1 VSTPR
6 PPPKRDDGEL
16 AKPMQTMLNYKLP
29 MGSMHRTLDVLQV
42 NFTARTREWELD
54 VMRILIACVR
64 SPAGP
69 ARCRSVHMRLPST
82 SWTCSESAS
91 HCPSLMHHLLW
102 DTHPMF
108 TYPDVHLYGSRDIGP
123 ALEPIC
129 KVDTP
134 QGGGTCRRQPD
145 ASRPD
150 IFTFLLRTSKG
161 NLVSNGGGYSGLL
174 ILRCR
179 FVNWGMVFH
188 GA

>member
-1 VSTPR
+1 
-6 PPPKRDDGEL
+6 
-16 AKPMQTMLNYKLP
+16 
-29 MGSMHRTLDVLQV
+29 
-42 NFTARTREWELD
+42 
-54 VMRILIACVR
+54 MRILIAYVR

-82 SWTCSESAS
+82 SWTCSESVS

-108 TYPDVHLYGSRDIGP
+108 TYSDVHLYGSRDIGL

-129 KVDTP
+129 EVDTP

-150 IFTFLLRTSKG
+150 ILLFFSGSQKG
-161 NLVSNGGGYSGLL
+161 TWSQTVADTPAYSFPAAALSIGVWYSMALVVY
-174 ILRCR
+174 ILSSA
-179 FVNWGMVFH
+179 GH
-188 GA
+188 